1 MGRSA
6 KTSSRS
12 CAARPRRSAR
22 TTLTLSTPP
31 CPKQQ
36 PPFWFW
42 PSLRQWRHERG
53 RFFVLTQRGG
63 KVAYLVVPSR
73 TQTQY
78 AAADSAATVAAQ
90 SNAPGLSW
98 GANFAEWFF
107 VGIRKSF
114 GKSLGYSQAPTGRI

>member
-1 MGRSA
+1 MKCKDYVEVVDASVSQ
-6 KTSSRS
+6 T
-12 CAARPRRSAR
+12 AASF
-22 TTLTLSTPP
+22 
-31 CPKQQ
+31 CV
-36 PPFWFW
+36 

-78 AAADSAATVAAQ
+78 AVADSAATVAAQ
-90 SNAPGLSW
+90 SNAPGPSW
-98 GANFAEWFF
+98 GANFAQWFF

-114 GKSLGYSQAPTGRI
+114 GKSIGYSQAPTGRV